1 MKSVCLRRADNFRD
15 YSECQRS
22 GSGGTALQ
30 NPNSETPQKQQHSNT
45 LQYSPS
51 FPSVVQVRLWLI
63 KHAPQL
69 QVAELVLDFS
79 RQCWGLG
86 LNLFIRSEPS
96 RGRPLASK
104 LRDRIACLPSRLAG

>member
-1 MKSVCLRRADNFRD
+1 MKSGCLRRADNFRD
-15 YSECQRS
+15 YSECQR
-22 GSGGTALQ
+22 SGGTALQ

-45 LQYSPS
+45 LQCSPS
-51 FPSVVQVRLWLI
+51 FPSVVQFRLWLI

-86 LNLFIRSEPS
+86 LNLFIRLSPRTDDPWHPS
-96 RGRPLASK
+96 FGIESPVYLV
-104 LRDRIACLPSRLAG
+104 G